1 MGIFEEWDVSMR
13 LFDAKVVSPVKHWI
27 SDRPTNVGPQSEKRN
42 TLLRWA
48 HSSTGIR
55 AAVAGDLLLY
65 DLAVS
70 IFHRQTSEALGMVW
84 NNRKANVT
92 TQ

>member
-13 LFDAKVVSPVKHWI
+13 LFDAKVVSPVEHWV
-27 SDRPTNVGPQSEKRN
+27 STQTANVGPQSEKRN

-48 HSSTGIR
+48 HSSTSIR

-70 IFHRQTSEALGMVW
+70 IFHRQTSEALGIVW
-84 NNRKANVT
+84 NNRKASMAT
-92 TQ
+92 

>member
-1 MGIFEEWDVSMR
+1 MR
-13 LFDAKVVSPVKHWI
+13 LFDAKVVSPVKKWVSEHT
-27 SDRPTNVGPQSEKRN
+27 TNPGPKSAKRD

-48 HSSTGIR
+48 HSSTEIR

-70 IFHRQTSEALGMVW
+70 IFHRQTSESRGIVW
-84 NNRKANVT
+84 NNRKASWAK
-92 TQ
+92 

>member
-1 MGIFEEWDVSMR
+1 MR
-13 LFDAKVVSPVKHWI
+13 LFNAKVHSPVHDWV
-27 SDRPTNVGPQSEKRN
+27 SDHEENLGPQSAKRDA
-42 TLLRWA
+42 LLRWA

-70 IFHRQTSEALGMVW
+70 IFHRQTNEALGIVW
-84 NNRKANVT
+84 NNRKAIE
-92 TQ
+92 